1 MLQVDKNFRLN
12 CDDILSMDFFK
23 IDNIKNV
30 DLLNTKME
38 DDEKFINFNR
48 DIYDCYLD
56 KKIKTRFFLPIE
68 DRGTFKLK
76 SEKKVYKITQM
87 IGDFFI
93 SNNI

>member
-1 MLQVDKNFRLN
+1 
-12 CDDILSMDFFK
+12 MDFFK

-56 KKIKTRFFLPIE
+56 KNKKTRFFLPIE

-76 SEKKVYKITQM
+76 SEIKPYKKENMK
-87 IGDFFI
+87 GDFFI
-93 SNNI
+93 LKNN